1 MKRVILSIISIL
13 SAIYLLREQI
23 KKLIKKFLKKYYSLQ
38 NNKINNII
46 LDTNHENLSQ
56 IEMNNIIE
64 PILYY
69 KNMKSKKIRTKL
81 VQNIGVKYNINA
93 DIIKFISN
101 FIDDLHNASLVID
114 DIQDNS
120 SLRRN
125 NKTAHLKYGISMTIG
140 ATNLY
145 IFDKINQ
152 FNNNIQKVINIEDLY
167 KKYPEVYNPELL
179 KAKIN
184 NIIGTKIINELY
196 KMNIGQQLDVYW
208 TYKKI
213 IPTLDKYLYMI
224 KNKTGRLMTLIID
237 IIYELT
243 SKISKKEYEKYRI
256 ILEKVALFYQI
267 RDDYINLCDIDYWK
281 LKGFCEDFD
290 EKKNSYIIIKY
301 YNSNKVSKKIKKK
314 FFDMF
319 YKDNLT
325 LKNKKDLLTMINK
338 TTIFNDTYKY
348 LDELKKYVE
357 EAGLPINKLKIKK
370 FDIKEAL
377 SYK

>member
-1 MKRVILSIISIL
+1 MKRTVLLIISIIS
-13 SAIYLLREQI
+13 AAYLVRKQI
-23 KKLIKKFLKKYYSLQ
+23 KKLIYKLLRKYYSF
-38 NNKINNII
+38 KSTDNNII
-46 LDTNHENLSQ
+46 IDTKYEILTKNEIND
-56 IEMNNIIE
+56 IME

-69 KNMKSKKIRTKL
+69 KNMKSKKIRSKL
-81 VQNIGVKYNINA
+81 VQNIGLKFNIKQ
-93 DIIKFISN
+93 DIISFISN

-120 SLRRN
+120 TLRRN
-125 NKTAHLKYGISMTIG
+125 NKTAHLKYGISMSIG

-145 IFDKINQ
+145 IFDKIYD
-152 FNNNIQKVINIEDLY
+152 FNNKINKVININELY
-167 KKYPEVYNPELL
+167 EKYPKIYNPEHL

-184 NIIGTKIINELY
+184 NIIGKKIINELY

-224 KNKTGRLMTLIID
+224 KNKTGILMTLIID

-243 SKISKKEYEKYRI
+243 NNISKEEYEKYRT

-301 YNSNKVSKKIKKK
+301 YNSNKVSKKTKKV
-314 FFDMF
+314 FFDLF

-325 LKNKKDLLTMINK
+325 LKNKKKLLTMINK
-338 TTIFNDTYKY
+338 TTILNDTYKY
-348 LDELKKYVE
+348 LNELKNYVIKV
-357 EAGLPINKLKIKK
+357 GLPINKLIIKK
-370 FDIKEAL
+370 FDISKAL
-377 SYK
+377 NYE

>member
-1 MKRVILSIISIL
+1 MKRVVLSIISIL

-23 KKLIKKFLKKYYSLQ
+23 KKLIKKFLKKYYNLQ
-38 NNKINNII
+38 NNQNNNII

-56 IEMNNIIE
+56 IEMNNIME

-69 KNMKSKKIRTKL
+69 KNMKSKKMRSKL
-81 VQNIGVKYNINA
+81 VNNIGIKYNINQ
-93 DIIKFISN
+93 DIITLMSE

-224 KNKTGRLMTLIID
+224 KNKTGILMTLIID

-243 SKISKKEYEKYRI
+243 NNISKKEYEKYRM

-267 RDDYINLCDIDYWK
+267 RDDYINLCDVDYWK

-301 YNSNKVSKKIKKK
+301 YNSNKVSKETKNK
-314 FFDMF
+314 FFDIF

-325 LKNKKDLLTMINK
+325 LKNKKYLLTMINK
-338 TTIFNDTYKY
+338 TTILNDTYKY
-348 LDELKKYVE
+348 LNELKKYVK
-357 EAGLPINKLKIKK
+357 EADLPINKLVIKK
-370 FDIKEAL
+370 FDINEAL
-377 SYK
+377 KYE

>member
-1 MKRVILSIISIL
+1 MKRVVLLIISIL
-13 SAIYLLREQI
+13 SATYLLRKQI
-23 KKLIKKFLKKYYSLQ
+23 KKLIKKFLRKYYNIQ
-38 NNKINNII
+38 NNKINDII
-46 LDTNHENLSQ
+46 LDTNQKFLSQ
-56 IEMNNIIE
+56 TEMNNIIE

-69 KNMKSKKIRTKL
+69 KNMKSKKMRTKL
-81 VQNIGVKYNINA
+81 VKNIGVKYNINN
-93 DIIKFISN
+93 DIIKLISE
-101 FIDDLHNASLVID
+101 FIDDLHNASLIID

-125 NKTAHLKYGISMTIG
+125 NETAHLKYGISMTIG

-152 FNNNIQKVINIEDLY
+152 FNNKIKKVINIEDLY
-167 KKYPEVYNPELL
+167 KKYPEIYNPELI

-224 KNKTGRLMTLIID
+224 KNKTGILMTLIID

-243 SKISKKEYEKYRI
+243 SQISKKEYEKYRI

-301 YNSNKVSKKIKKK
+301 YNSNKVSKKTKKK
-314 FFDMF
+314 FFDIF

-325 LKNKKDLLTMINK
+325 LKNKKELLTMINK

-357 EAGLPINKLKIKK
+357 EAGLPINKLTIKK
-370 FDIKEAL
+370 FNIKEAL

>member
-1 MKRVILSIISIL
+1 MKRVVLLIISIL
-13 SAIYLLREQI
+13 SATYLLRKQI

-46 LDTNHENLSQ
+46 LDTNQNFLSQ
-56 IEMNNIIE
+56 TEMNNIME

-81 VQNIGVKYNINA
+81 VQNIGVKYNINN
-93 DIIKFISN
+93 DIIKLMSD

-125 NKTAHLKYGISMTIG
+125 NETAHLKYGISMTIG

-145 IFDKINQ
+145 IFDKINK
-152 FNNNIQKVINIEDLY
+152 FNNKIKKVINIEDLY
-167 KKYPEVYNPELL
+167 KKYPEIYNPELI

-208 TYKKI
+208 THKKI

-224 KNKTGRLMTLIID
+224 KNKTGILMTLIID
-237 IIYELT
+237 IIYEIT

-301 YNSNKVSKKIKKK
+301 YNSDKISKKTKKK
-314 FFDMF
+314 FFDIF
-319 YKDNLT
+319 YKDELT
-325 LKNKKDLLTMINK
+325 LKNKKELLTMINK

-357 EAGLPINKLKIKK
+357 EAGLSINKLTIKK
-370 FDIKEAL
+370 FNIKEAL